1 MEGEVRASALIAGTT
16 ILLVEDDDAVR
27 RLLMQVLSLNGY
39 GVLAPES
46 GEQALD
52 LLADPEQPI
61 DLLVTDVFMPGMSG
75 KELVRRVR
83 ALRSTIRVMFVSGFP
98 DETLAR
104 QGVPGT
110 AFLLKPFS
118 PAELVSAV
126 RASLAG

>member
-27 RLLMQVLSLNGY
+27 RLLTQVLSLNGY

-52 LLADPEQPI
+52 LLAHPEQPI

-75 KELVRRVR
+75 QELVRRVR
-83 ALRSTIRVMFVSGFP
+83 ALRSAIRVIFISGYP
-98 DETLAR
+98 DQTLAR
-104 QGVPGT
+104 LGVPET
-110 AFLLKPFS
+110 TFLMKPFS
-118 PAELVSAV
+118 PAELLETV
-126 RASLAG
+126 RAALRE